1 MFGRSAQIGF
11 GTDLVRAERLDD
23 VTLPRESQPPSSQRH
38 IRLGDSPIDGTLSSP
53 TCNDGELEIYTS
65 KMGAFNKAKL
75 AAKRAAVKGLPK
87 SICDLSLDRLGAA
100 ASKPTYMS
108 RTRGR
113 GKHQEGS
120 SNGTCYEN
128 T

>member
-23 VTLPRESQPPSSQRH
+23 VTLPRKSQPPTSD
-38 IRLGDSPIDGTLSSP
+38 IFVWAIDGTLSSP
-53 TCNDGELEIYTS
+53 TCNDGELEAYTP

-87 SICDLSLDRLGAA
+87 SIRDLSLDRVGAA
-100 ASKPTYMS
+100 ASKPIYMS
-108 RTRGR
+108 RTRGH